1 MQLRGL
7 LGRPKPFREIVVRPR
22 PTATSPSA
30 FAVAALA
37 TGVVL
42 TATLIGVS
50 QLGPV
55 VGPSTHDGGR
65 IMAVPQTPGRTSP
78 FFGFGRTPPPPVAT
92 TPDTTTPDTTTPD
105 TTTPDT
111 TAPNTAAPNTTA
123 GGVTERSNR
132 GSSLSTRVVA
142 GHTAP
147 GLRYQVVTAMS
158 AVLHEPSTGSVG
170 NTAIRVPNLAS
181 SNPPATVV
189 SAASAYL
196 LALRTLAPPS
206 TSPAVAVA
214 QPAPQRTRHTSKHA
228 ARRGHATRVA
238 NHKRAHRITEP
249 AKANRSAST
258 VTRPGA
264 LPLHPRRQG
273 AGRSHLQG
281 LQRTPAP
288 QS

>member
-1 MQLRGL
+1 VVKAGLCPVPIWASEPETLRAVWSEPSGHHWGMWISVICARGSRTRTNILFMQLRGL

-105 TTTPDT
+105 THSAQHHGRRRYRAVQP
-111 TAPNTAAPNTTA
+111 
-123 GGVTERSNR
+123 G
-132 GSSLSTRVVA
+132 VVA
-142 GHTAP
+142 LDTRGCWAHGSGSALPGSYGHVSRSARAIDWECGQHRDKGAGP
-147 GLRYQVVTAMS
+147 GFVQPARNCGVSSFGL
-158 AVLHEPSTGSVG
+158 PVG
-170 NTAIRVPNLAS
+170 VEDAR
-181 SNPPATVV
+181 
-189 SAASAYL
+189 
-196 LALRTLAPPS
+196 
-206 TSPAVAVA
+206 PAVHIPCRGGDAACAPAHA
-214 QPAPQRTRHTSKHA
+214 QH
-228 ARRGHATRVA
+228 V
-238 NHKRAHRITEP
+238 
-249 AKANRSAST
+249 KACC
-258 VTRPGA
+258 
-264 LPLHPRRQG
+264 
-273 AGRSHLQG
+273 
-281 LQRTPAP
+281 
-288 QS
+288 

>member
-1 MQLRGL
+1 MPIWASEPETLRAVWSEPSGHHWGMWISVICARGSRTRTNILFMQLRGL

-105 TTTPDT
+105 TT
-111 TAPNTAAPNTTA
+111 APNTTA

-170 NTAIRVPNLAS
+170 NTAIRVPALAS

-189 SAASAYL
+189 SAASAYP

-206 TSPAVAVA
+206 TSPAVAVT
-214 QPAPQRTRHTSKHA
+214 QPAPQRTRNTSKHA

-238 NHKRAHRITEP
+238 NHKRAHREVP
-249 AKANRSAST
+249 AKANRSA
-258 VTRPGA
+258 
-264 LPLHPRRQG
+264 
-273 AGRSHLQG
+273 
-281 LQRTPAP
+281 
-288 QS
+288 